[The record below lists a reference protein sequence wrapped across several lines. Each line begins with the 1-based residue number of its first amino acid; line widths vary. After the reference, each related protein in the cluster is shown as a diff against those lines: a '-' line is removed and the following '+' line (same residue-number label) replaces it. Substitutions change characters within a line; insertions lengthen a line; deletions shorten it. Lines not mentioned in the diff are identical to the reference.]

1 MHRVSAHCK
10 RSARG
15 GEGGGIT
22 MATTTAK
29 PELLVGKRLRRREDP
44 RLITGTATYV
54 DDMKMPGMLYATIVR
69 SPHAAA
75 KIRSMDISK
84 AAAHPGV
91 AAVFTGKDTEKVGPV
106 PCGASL
112 PGLRVPHHY
121 ILAPERVYFVGHP
134 VAVVVATDR
143 YVAKDAADLIEIDW
157 DVTHAVADPE
167 KAIAAGAPAVHPEWP
182 DNKAFDYHQEGGDV
196 DKAFAEADVIVKQRI
211 TSQRL
216 IPTAMETRGVVA
228 EWRAADRQLNLYSS
242 TQIPHLMRTLVAQM
256 LGLEENRL
264 RVVTP
269 EVGGGFG
276 CKLNVYAEEALMGFV
291 AMKLNKPIK
300 WIESRRENF
309 LCTIHGRGHVDYYE
323 LAAKKDGTITGIKLL
338 IIQDLGAYHQLLTPA
353 IPTLSVLM
361 MPGLYKTANVR
372 ADIIGAFTNCVPTDA
387 YRGAGRPEAT
397 HGIERMVDILAAEL
411 KMDPAEIRL
420 KNFIQK
426 EDFPFPTATGLIYD
440 TGDYTLPLKK
450 ALGMAGYEELRAEQ
464 AEKRKRGELMGIG
477 ISTYGEI
484 CAFGPSPATP
494 AGGWESATVKIDPSG
509 KVTVMTGAS
518 PHGQGE
524 ETTFA
529 QIAADELGVDIDD
542 ILVLHG
548 DTAIVQYGIGTFGS
562 RGTAVGGTAVYFALQ
577 DLKAKIKKFGA
588 MLLGSDDVTLSGG
601 VVTCNK
607 TGATKT
613 LPEIAGASYR
623 AMTLPA
629 NTEPGLFATH
639 FWEPPNFTFPFGA
652 HIVIT
657 DIDRETGEITIRR
670 YIAVDDCGNILNPL
684 IVDGQ
689 VHGGVAQGL
698 GQALWEQAVYDD
710 SGQLVTGELT
720 DYALPRAHM
729 MPWIE
734 SDHTTTPTP
743 VNPLG
748 VKGVGEAGTIGCSPA
763 MVNSVVDALSPLGV
777 RHIDMPMTAEKIWRL
792 IEGAMSQQPV
802 ARMGET
808 I

>member
-1 MHRVSAHCK
+1 
-10 RSARG
+10 
-15 GEGGGIT
+15 
-22 MATTTAK
+22 MATTITK
-29 PELLVGKRLRRREDP
+29 TEPLVGQRIRRREDP

-54 DDMKMPGMLYATIVR
+54 DDIKMPGMHYAAIVR

-75 KIRSMDISK
+75 KIRSIDISK

-91 AAVFTGKDTEKVGPV
+91 AAVFIGRDTEKVGPV

-121 ILAPERVYFVGHP
+121 ILAIDRVYFVGHP

-143 YVAKDAADLIEIDW
+143 YIAADAADLVEIAW
-157 DVTHAVADPE
+157 DVTQAVADPE
-167 KAIAAGAPAVHPEWP
+167 KALAAGAPAVHPEWP
-182 DNKAFDYHQEGGDV
+182 DNTAFTFHQEHGEI
-196 DKAFAEADVIVKQRI
+196 DKVFAEADVVIKQRI

-228 EWRAADRQLNLYSS
+228 EWRSADRQLNLYSS
-242 TQIPHLMRTLVAQM
+242 TQIPHLMRTLVAMM

-264 RVVTP
+264 RVVAP

-276 CKLNVYAEEALMGFV
+276 SKLNVYAEEALMGFV
-291 AMKLNKPIK
+291 AMKIGKPVK

-309 LCTIHGRGHVDYYE
+309 TCTIHGRGHVDFYE
-323 LAAKKDGTITGIKLL
+323 IAAKKDGTILGIKLK

-361 MPGLYKTANVR
+361 MPGLYKTQNIR
-372 ADIIGAFTNCVPTDA
+372 ADIVGVFTNCVPTDA

-397 HGIERMVDILAAEL
+397 HGIERMVDMLAVEL

-420 KNFIQK
+420 KNFVPK
-426 EDFPFPTATGLIYD
+426 SEFPFPTATGLTYD
-440 TGDYTLPLKK
+440 SGDYALPLKK
-450 ALGMAGYEELRAEQ
+450 ALDIAGYEKLRAEQ
-464 AEKRKRGELMGIG
+464 VEARKKGGIMGIG

-484 CAFGPSPATP
+484 CALGPSPATP
-494 AGGWESATVKIDPSG
+494 AGGWESATVKIDPTG
-509 KVTVMTGAS
+509 KVTVMTGCS

-562 RGTAVGGTAVYFALQ
+562 RGTAVGGTAMYFALQ
-577 DLKAKIKKFGA
+577 DLKAKVKKFGQ
-588 MLLGSDDVTLSGG
+588 MLLNSDDVTLSGG
-601 VVTCNK
+601 QCIDNK
-607 TGATKT
+607 TGATKSIQ
-613 LPEIAGASYR
+613 EIAAASYR
-623 AMTLPA
+623 AMQLPP
-629 NTEPGLFATH
+629 NTEPGMISTH

-652 HIVIT
+652 HIVVT
-657 DIDRETGEITIRR
+657 DIDRDTGQISIRR
-670 YIAVDDCGNILNPL
+670 YIAVDDCGNLLNPL

-710 SGQLVTGELT
+710 NGQLITGELM
-720 DYALPRAHM
+720 DYCVPKAHM

-734 SDHTTTPTP
+734 SSHTITPTP

-763 MVNSVVDALSPLGV
+763 VVNSVVDALSPLGV
-777 RHIDMPMTAEKIWRL
+777 KHIDMPMTPEKIWTL
-792 IEGAMSQQPV
+792 LKGAS
-802 ARMGET
+802 A
-808 I
+808 